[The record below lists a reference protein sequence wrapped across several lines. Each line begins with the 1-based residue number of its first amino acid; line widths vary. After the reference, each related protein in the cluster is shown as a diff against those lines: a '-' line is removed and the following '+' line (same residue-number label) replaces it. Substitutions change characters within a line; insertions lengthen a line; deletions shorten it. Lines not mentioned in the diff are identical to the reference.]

1 MLNAIKEHWEKGSV
15 LVAVAFQAAL
25 AFQKEVA
32 DLSLTTRFFICGFAG
47 VVAAFSVAEML
58 RKSKLKPP
66 AGFGQKHE
74 DPPKP
79 LSCYLVRISCIAAIS
94 LLSVLLLRQVATFHS
109 VRLLEK
115 RSPTDAFVGTIEI
128 QPAHRPA
135 SLTVNLSTSQV
146 QPVTIAD
153 IAPASWNKED
163 PVKWGVQNQSPFGL
177 TLLLENFKSPQVFG
191 VWYKLSAAGAAIDIQ
206 ADADPPEVQI
216 IRGGELI
223 KYNRNISIFG
233 GILCT
238 AALCYWA
245 FRSSWFRA
253 AS

>member
-1 MLNAIKEHWEKGSV
+1 VLNLIKEHWEKGST
-15 LVAVAFQAAL
+15 LVAVGFQSAL
-25 AFQKEVA
+25 AFQKQLA
-32 DLSLTTRFFICGFAG
+32 DLSLTTRFFICGLAG
-47 VVAAFSVAEML
+47 VLAAFSVAEML
-58 RKSKLKPP
+58 RKSKPTPP
-66 AGFGQKHE
+66 AGFGQQHR
-74 DPPKP
+74 DAPKP
-79 LSCYLVRISCIAAIS
+79 PSWYVIRVLCIAAIS
-94 LLSVLLLRQVATFHS
+94 LLSVLLLRQVATFHN

-115 RSPTDAFVGTIEI
+115 RSSTDAFVGTIEI

-153 IAPASWNKED
+153 IAPASWNRED

-191 VWYKLSAAGAAIDIQ
+191 VWYKLSVAGASVDIQ
-206 ADADPPEVQI
+206 VGADPPEVQI
-216 IRGGELI
+216 IRVGDLI
-223 KYNRNISIFG
+223 KYNRNIWIFG

-245 FRSSWFRA
+245 SRSSWFRA
-253 AS
+253 AL